1 MPKLPKFKQKQTGE
15 ERGRAASGRI
25 SAITTKAGEKP
36 LSMAAYRSFTDKQR
50 ADAMI
55 KAGKDLRD
63 GKITQ
68 KEFDAIE
75 KKIDAADAAQAQ
87 KSATK
92 GASTKAGNKPVK
104 PLPNPFADMN
114 KGGYAKK
121 KNMYSKGGMANA
133 GASVGGTQNWTAG

>member
-1 MPKLPKFKQKQTGE
+1 MGKLTKLKPKKPNVNE
-15 ERGRAASGRI
+15 RAATGRI
-25 SAITTKAGEKP
+25 SAITTKAGDKP

-50 ADAMI
+50 ADVMVQ
-55 KAGKDLRD
+55 AGKDLRA
-63 GKITQ
+63 GNITQ

-75 KKIDAADAAQAQ
+75 RKIDAADAAEAQ
-87 KSATK
+87 KSSTK
-92 GASTKAGNKPVK
+92 GANTKAGNKKVK